1 MIEESLLKSNF
12 VGRDGLLWWVG
23 QVAPEK
29 AQGEQING
37 AGWGNRIKVRIMGYH
52 PQSLQELPDED
63 LPWAQIL
70 LPSTAGSGKGGRATS
85 VKLSPGDNVMGF
97 FMDGEDAQLPVIFGI
112 LGSSRYAPVQEYA
125 GPFQPYTGFT
135 SKIEKANVLF
145 TKGESNE
152 MNASTNESPR
162 LLPPDVVNK
171 LKTSLKRD
179 IKGAS
184 SKLGQTISFAGGPP
198 EGAINE
204 ISNELEN
211 VVSDIKNSGLTGSAL
226 KGRLDSAASEMM
238 SSATKLSGMM
248 TKNLIDNK
256 LVGQLQS
263 GLDMKYMAEYAKE
276 FALTGSDAKAK
287 VAGAAMQAS
296 FIGPITALEDS
307 LPCVGQKILGSLK
320 DTIKG
325 LLNKIAENVKNF
337 VKCVAQQFVGGI
349 MNNIIG
355 GLTKGLSGVLGGKVG
370 ELLGGLDIGGFLRS
384 GAKKLMN
391 LSNVFKCN
399 SKQEYDFGIREW
411 VVGKGPKNAIDL
423 GVDAILDLAN
433 AADGLA
439 QGLADG
445 VQGLSI
451 ATGSLGMFDFLN
463 PSVSIPGNKS
473 SLGECYAGPPTKCGG
488 LKVEIFGGG
497 GAGAIGKAILGSII
511 NDGAGSTGSIIGI
524 DLLSGGIGYKS
535 PPFVEITDDCKQG
548 YGAIAR
554 AEIDEDEDSPTYGQI
569 TDIYIV
575 TQGENYPVPEP
586 ELESKPPYVV
596 DHVVVVK
603 PGIGY
608 TSTDSFTDNDGNT
621 YKPYIDNSGRIVRL
635 SPPDPEKFSV
645 KNVEQL
651 PKIKIVSETGSG
663 AILKPSLKPR
673 PEYQGEIKE
682 VIDCIS

>member
-112 LGSSRYAPVQEYA
+112 LGSSRYSPVQEYA

-135 SKIEKANVLF
+135 SKIESANILF
-145 TKGESNE
+145 NKGESNE
-152 MNASTNESPR
+152 MSSSTNESPR

-184 SKLGQTISFAGGPP
+184 SKLGQVITFAGGPP

-211 VVSDIKNSGLTGSAL
+211 VVSDIKASGLTGSAL

-248 TKNLIDNK
+248 TKNLVDNG
-256 LVGQLQS
+256 LVGQIQG
-263 GLDMKYMAEYAKE
+263 GLDKAYKVKYAAELA
-276 FALTGSDAKAK
+276 ATGSDAKAK

-296 FIGPITALEDS
+296 FMPAIQGLEDAI
-307 LPCVGQKILGSLK
+307 PCVGQKILGSLK

-325 LLNKIAENVKNF
+325 LLGKIAENVKNF

-349 MNNIIG
+349 MNGIIG
-355 GLTKGLSGVLGGKVG
+355 GLTKGFSG
-370 ELLGGLDIGGFLRS
+370 LLGGGIGDLLGGFDIGGFLRG

-399 SKQEYDFGIREW
+399 NKQEYDFGIKEW
-411 VVGKGPKNAIDL
+411 VIGKGPKNAIDI
-423 GVDAILDLAN
+423 GVDKILELAN
-433 AADGLA
+433 IADGMRVMGEGA
-439 QGLADG
+439 IQD
-445 VQGLSI
+445 LSI
-451 ATGSLGMFDFLN
+451 ATGSLGVFDFLN
-463 PSVSIPGNKS
+463 PSVNIPGNS
-473 SLGECYAGPPTKCGG
+473 SPLGECYSGPPTKCGG
-488 LKVEIFGGG
+488 FKVEIFGGG
-497 GAGAIGKAILGSII
+497 GAGAIAKGILGSIV
-511 NDGAGSTGSIIGI
+511 NDEAGSTGSIIGI

-535 PPFVEITDDCKQG
+535 PPFIEITDDCKQG
-548 YGAIAR
+548 YGAMAR
-554 AEIDEDEDSPTYGQI
+554 AEIDEDEESPTFGQV
-569 TDIYIV
+569 TDVYIV
-575 TQGENYPVPEP
+575 SQGENYPVPEP
-586 ELESKPPYVV
+586 ELDSKPPYVV
-596 DHVVVVK
+596 DHVVIVN

-608 TSTDSFTDNDGNT
+608 TSTDTFKDEDDND
-621 YKPYIDNSGRIVRL
+621 YKAYVDNSGRIVNL
-635 SPPDPEKFSV
+635 VPPDAEQYNV
-645 KNVEQL
+645 KDVVKL
-651 PKIKIVSETGSG
+651 PKIIIKTETGSG

-673 PEYQGEIKE
+673 PTYQGEVKQ

>member
-37 AGWGNRIKVRIMGYH
+37 GGWGNRVKVRIMGYH
-52 PQSLQELPDED
+52 PHSLEELPDED

-112 LGSSRYAPVQEYA
+112 LGSSRYAPVQDYA

-162 LLPPDVVNK
+162 LLPPETVNK
-171 LKTSLKRD
+171 LKSTLKRE

-184 SKLGQTISFAGGPP
+184 SKLGQVITFAGGPP

-211 VVSDIKNSGLTGSAL
+211 VVSDIKASGLTGSAL

-296 FIGPITALEDS
+296 FIDPVTALEDS

-325 LLNKIAENVKNF
+325 LLGKIAENVKNF

-355 GLTKGLSGVLGGKVG
+355 GLTKGLSGALGGKVG

-399 SKQEYDFGIREW
+399 SKQEYDFGIKEW

-439 QGLADG
+439 QGLAGG

-463 PSVSIPGNKS
+463 PSVSVPGNKS

-497 GAGAIGKAILGSII
+497 GAGGIGKAILGSII

-535 PPFVEITDDCKQG
+535 PPFIEITDDCKQG

-554 AEIDEDEDSPTYGQI
+554 ADIDEDEDSPTYGQI